1 MNLETSIENID
12 TTKDITKT
20 SLSNQGYA
28 IYKNKITEKEVENIK
43 NDLTIKPF
51 SCPGYGNPEDIEP
64 YKIYK
69 EKQENYKKTQ
79 ILKVSIEKIF
89 KLADF

>member
-1 MNLETSIENID
+1 MQL
-12 TTKDITKT
+12 
-20 SLSNQGYA
+20 
-28 IYKNKITEKEVENIK
+28 NKAFI
-43 NDLTIKPF
+43 F
-51 SCPGYGNPEDIEP
+51 R